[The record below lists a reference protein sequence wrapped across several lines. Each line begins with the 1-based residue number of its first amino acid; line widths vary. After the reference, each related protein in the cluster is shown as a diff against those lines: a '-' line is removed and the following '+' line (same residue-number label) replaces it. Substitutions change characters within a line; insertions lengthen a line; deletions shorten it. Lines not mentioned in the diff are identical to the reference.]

1 MQAKSPNPRW
11 LALKT
16 LMLIIRQGR
25 SLDMAAQ
32 NMLADTT
39 ELEGRDKS
47 LYQELLRGSCR
58 WFLALQSILKDYLRK
73 PFKAKDSDLEIILV
87 LGLYQILF
95 MRIDDHAAV
104 NETVKLALFQKKP
117 WARGLING
125 ILRQVIRD
133 EVVIEA
139 VHHASSYPQW
149 LREKIIQDWPQQSAQ
164 VLAAGNERAPLTLR
178 ADIRQCKIESIIE
191 SLHQQGVSGARHKQV
206 ESAIE
211 LDKPCD
217 VTLIEGFS
225 TGLISVQDAAAQLAA
240 ELLDCRPGMRV
251 LDACAA
257 PGGKTAHILQ
267 SVDDLDLVVLDQDAT
282 RLQMVEQNLLR
293 TGGQARLVCGDA
305 VNPASWHEGEG
316 FDRILADVPCSG
328 SGVIRRHPDIKL
340 LRRESD
346 ITQLV
351 ERQKLILEA
360 VWPLLNPGGLLVYST
375 CSILKDENERQI
387 EWFVENHDRCMEKP
401 LDSVQWGLERPWG
414 RQILPGQDNM
424 DGFFYACL
432 QKASADD
439 ISCS

>member
-1 MQAKSPNPRW
+1 MQVKSPNPRW

-16 LMLIIRQGR
+16 LMLIVRQGR
-25 SLDMAAQ
+25 SLDTAVQ
-32 NMLADTT
+32 NVLADAA
-39 ELEGRDKS
+39 ELDVRNKS
-47 LYQELLRGSCR
+47 LYQELVRGSCR

-73 PFKAKDSDLEIILV
+73 SFKAKDGDLEIILV

-104 NETVKLALFQKKP
+104 NETVKLALLQKKP

-125 ILRQVIRD
+125 ILRQLIRD
-133 EVVIEA
+133 GVVIEDL
-139 VHHASSYPQW
+139 HHARSYPQW

-164 VLAAGNERAPLTLR
+164 VLVAGNNRAPLTLR
-178 ADIRQCKIESIIE
+178 CDIRQSKIEAIVE
-191 SLHQQGVSGARHKQV
+191 SLHQQDVKGTRHKWV
-206 ESAIE
+206 ASAIE
-211 LDKPCD
+211 LDKSCD
-217 VTLIEGFS
+217 VTLLEGFS

-305 VNPASWHEGEG
+305 ENPAGWHEGAG

-346 ITQLV
+346 ITHLV

-360 VWPLLNPGGLLVYST
+360 VWSLLNPGGLLVYST
-375 CSILKDENERQI
+375 CSIFKDENERQI
-387 EWFVENHDRCMEKP
+387 EWFVENHDRCMEKR

-432 QKASADD
+432 LKVSEHD
-439 ISCS
+439 IPCS